1 MDKAKIRTIFED
13 LGLDEQLVDLPI
25 VYDAIENARAVRGNT
40 ENIAEFIKVIT
51 PTRFSI
57 ASVSFDVRD
66 DGTIKVERAGFS
78 GHYIANKLGIEVE
91 HVREKTAEGVKK
103 VVRRDGQLKEVW
115 VTDQGETEV
124 GTSKLLDNGNPVFH
138 HAYGGT
144 DVRRLGKPIYFDPNE
159 VLLDFDRNTRTLQ
172 YGTVGQQRY
181 RREARIQLELAMREE
196 KIYRLPL
203 KEQVEALREL
213 KNDLAREYKH
223 LCDLIELDLAEH
235 RTDLEFIRKISK
247 FPKIKEDF
255 AEKLQDY
262 RARVAKQR
270 VGPNE
275 DGEIYPRILEYRY
288 ADSPEDANDLQLQT
302 ERNNLEEKIYEYKKR
317 NAELR
322 ARRDRTTEMV
332 SAMNPLYNA
341 VADEHHQKGFV
352 VGILFNRIL
361 ERYKKDSA
369 KIQQAKEEKCE
380 RYRRDTV
387 SIQNAR
393 KDREEKRKFDA
404 RRKTV
409 TPETAKGTDKKIEE
423 EITPKPAGKG
433 LDDGDNDQK

>member
-262 RARVAKQR
+262 RVRVAKQR
-270 VGPNE
+270 VGPDE

>member
-270 VGPNE
+270 VGPDE

-352 VGILFNRIL
+352 VRILFNRIL

-393 KDREEKRKFDA
+393 KDREDKRKFDA

>member
-172 YGTVGQQRY
+172 YGTVG
-181 RREARIQLELAMREE
+181 
-196 KIYRLPL
+196 
-203 KEQVEALREL
+203 
-213 KNDLAREYKH
+213 
-223 LCDLIELDLAEH
+223 
-235 RTDLEFIRKISK
+235 
-247 FPKIKEDF
+247 
-255 AEKLQDY
+255 
-262 RARVAKQR
+262 
-270 VGPNE
+270 
-275 DGEIYPRILEYRY
+275 
-288 ADSPEDANDLQLQT
+288 
-302 ERNNLEEKIYEYKKR
+302 
-317 NAELR
+317 
-322 ARRDRTTEMV
+322 
-332 SAMNPLYNA
+332 
-341 VADEHHQKGFV
+341 
-352 VGILFNRIL
+352 
-361 ERYKKDSA
+361 
-369 KIQQAKEEKCE
+369 
-380 RYRRDTV
+380 
-387 SIQNAR
+387 
-393 KDREEKRKFDA
+393 
-404 RRKTV
+404 
-409 TPETAKGTDKKIEE
+409 
-423 EITPKPAGKG
+423 
-433 LDDGDNDQK
+433 